1 MDKVKRYATSMFL
14 PILFIVFWQISSI
27 KISNPVLLPKVNIVT
42 KLLINP
48 TDNLLSIGSLL
59 SNTLISIFRVAIG
72 YILAAF
78 VAIPI
83 GMIVGYSKKLDQ
95 FLLPFLGLFKPIP
108 PLAWVPLVLAWFG
121 VSSLASI
128 LGIEFGKTYILFN
141 NIKLSMLFI
150 IFIGSFFPI
159 LTNTIYGTRS
169 VKVTLIDS
177 ALTMGATKKD
187 VFLKVIL
194 PASLPPIVTGLRI
207 GLSVAWMCLVSAEM
221 LPGSLAG
228 VGYLITHAYTIA
240 RTDVVIAGMITISVV
255 GGLLDLSFQKMEEK
269 FFKWQSMEG

>member
-83 GMIVGYSKKLDQ
+83 GMIVGYSKKLDH

>member
-83 GMIVGYSKKLDQ
+83 GMIVGYSKKLDH

-255 GGLLDLSFQKMEEK
+255 GGLLDLSFQKIEEK